1 MQREAVVGN
10 PGGRYRWHKGI
21 RKHNGRL
28 GDLCEK
34 TTSVLVELMD
44 RWDNSTEKR
53 GLQGKDHRSKCQK
66 GQRMLW
72 VALLHLLPDAWTVD
86 HQRIKKLRHGQ
97 EVIDSSSFSNANA
110 TKNMK
115 WGGLLFEVFCQVRLF
130 VFGLLAKNYTKKLD
144 IFWNDF
150 FLHLFAPPIKD
161 QVIAA
166 FTNRLH
172 VSYDRCFSVFV
183 FSLLPALPDLDPSR
197 QMDDGTEQHSAETF
211 CLY

>member
-1 MQREAVVGN
+1 
-10 PGGRYRWHKGI
+10 
-21 RKHNGRL
+21 
-28 GDLCEK
+28 
-34 TTSVLVELMD
+34 MD

-97 EVIDSSSFSNANA
+97 EVMDSSSFSNANA

-130 VFGLLAKNYTKKLD
+130 VFGLLAKNYTKKTWHILE
-144 IFWNDF
+144 WF
-150 FLHLFAPPIKD
+150 FSPSACPPNQGPSHSSIYKS
-161 QVIAA
+161 A
-166 FTNRLH
+166 
-172 VSYDRCFSVFV
+172 SCF
-183 FSLLPALPDLDPSR
+183 LR
-197 QMDDGTEQHSAETF
+197 QMLQCFCVQSASRPPRPRPVTADGWRHRATF
-211 CLY
+211 CRNFLSILGRWNYI